1 MDVVIE
7 PYQQATSRAQCA
19 VAEGQS
25 VLWIRSTVTDAVTDF
40 QAFDARGLNSM
51 LHHSRYA
58 AEDRKWLDRQLMRI
72 FGPNG
77 SRGGILAVT
86 TQTAEQSLD
95 IDADLL
101 VTDACPADVLLQR
114 IGRLH
119 RHRTGTRPTVV
130 VIDPGDLEQYLTKK
144 GKVRGCSGQ
153 GWPWVYGNL
162 LSVRATLDWL
172 LSHGS
177 ISVPGDCRVLV
188 ERATHADYLR
198 ELAGSLDGY
207 WVDLWRNLYDAAAIK
222 SQLAEASVID
232 WGQPYRKAL
241 VDQWLPTRLGEGSV
255 TVAVKNIA
263 SPFTGQRIEA
273 LPILLRWLPKDQ
285 PLDAVLPRKNGPPIE
300 AANQRFRLGGA
311 EFGYSRFGIQR
322 LSD

>member
-130 VIDPGDLEQYLTKK
+130 
-144 GKVRGCSGQ
+144 
-153 GWPWVYGNL
+153 
-162 LSVRATLDWL
+162 
-172 LSHGS
+172 S
-177 ISVPGDCRVLV
+177 IP
-188 ERATHADYLR
+188 
-198 ELAGSLDGY
+198 
-207 WVDLWRNLYDAAAIK
+207 AIW
-222 SQLAEASVID
+222 SS
-232 WGQPYRKAL
+232 
-241 VDQWLPTRLGEGSV
+241 T
-255 TVAVKNIA
+255 
-263 SPFTGQRIEA
+263 
-273 LPILLRWLPKDQ
+273 
-285 PLDAVLPRKNGPPIE
+285 
-300 AANQRFRLGGA
+300 
-311 EFGYSRFGIQR
+311 
-322 LSD
+322 